1 MIKQAV
7 ILAAGMGSR
16 LSNQND
22 QKPKGFLQL
31 GKKSIIEESIDKLI
45 KNGIEKI
52 WIVTG
57 YQSGQFK
64 ELIKIYKSTIS
75 LIKNEDYAQ
84 SGTMHSLSMI
94 SEKVSPPFLLL
105 ESDIIFEFRAIEM
118 IIGDRSENC
127 ILLSGFS
134 DCGDEVFVETSAAK
148 LVSISFIP
156 EFGDML
162 TRFSGITICS
172 ITTGIIWVS
181 QPESLLDVILYDNLH
196 VFFWVC
202 GLYFALRGNRT

>member
-16 LSNQND
+16 LSNHND

-57 YQSGQFK
+57 YQSGQFE
-64 ELIKIYKSTIS
+64 ELIKKYKSTIS
-75 LIKNEDYAQ
+75 LVKNKDYTQ
-84 SGTMHSLSMI
+84 SGTLHSLSMI

-127 ILLSGFS
+127 ITVRYNSRFH
-134 DCGDEVFVETSAAK
+134 
-148 LVSISFIP
+148 LVLFIMT
-156 EFGDML
+156 F
-162 TRFSGITICS
+162 R
-172 ITTGIIWVS
+172 
-181 QPESLLDVILYDNLH
+181 N
-196 VFFWVC
+196 FFP
-202 GLYFALRGNRT
+202 